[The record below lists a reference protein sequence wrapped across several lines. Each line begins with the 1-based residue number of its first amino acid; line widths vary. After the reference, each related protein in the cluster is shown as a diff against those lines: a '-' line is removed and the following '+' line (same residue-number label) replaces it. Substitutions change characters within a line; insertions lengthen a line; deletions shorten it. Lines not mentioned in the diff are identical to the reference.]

1 MSVSFLPRFQKKIQ
15 LESSEKMPTIH
26 IAGDSTASIKEEQK
40 RPETGWGEKF
50 ASYFTPA
57 VSLNN
62 QAMNGRS
69 TKSFIEEGRL
79 ARLVTTF
86 KPGDFLLIQFGHND
100 QKIHADK
107 GTLPYGEYIENLAF
121 FARTAIKANVHPVFL
136 TPVTRRNYL
145 PNGRLD
151 ADCLGEYPSAMKQFA
166 KKNNYPLL
174 DIFSLSQQLLHTYTE
189 EQTKEFYLHLKPEEN
204 KNYPDGLED
213 NTHFSPLGAEK
224 IAHLIVQEIKAQQ
237 LPLAELLKEGV

>member
-1 MSVSFLPRFQKKIQ
+1 
-15 LESSEKMPTIH
+15 MPTIH

-40 RPETGWGEKF
+40 RPETGWGEKIT
-50 ASYFTPA
+50 SYFTPT
-57 VSLNN
+57 VSINN

-79 ARLVTTF
+79 ALLVTTF
-86 KPGDFLLIQFGHND
+86 KSGDFLLVQFGHND
-100 QKIHADK
+100 QKTHADK

-121 FARTAIKANVHPVFL
+121 FAHVAKKANVHPVFL

-145 PNGRLD
+145 SNGRLD
-151 ADCLGEYPSAMKQFA
+151 TDCLGEYPRAMKQFA
-166 KKNNYPLL
+166 QKYNYPLL
-174 DIFSLSQQLLHTYTE
+174 DIFSLSQQFLHTHTE

-224 IAHLIVQEIKAQQ
+224 IAHLITQEIKTQQ
-237 LPLAELLKEGV
+237 LPLAKLLKEGV